1 MRLMVT
7 YPHSKA
13 LIEVVFEYLFVSSC
27 SHIGS
32 NGIVPMKS
40 RGLVTIVDDKLVQA
54 FNLYQLKVSN

>member
-1 MRLMVT
+1 MVT

-13 LIEVVFEYLFVSSC
+13 SIKVVFEYLFISSW
-27 SHIGS
+27 SYIGS

-54 FNLYQLKVSN
+54 FNIC